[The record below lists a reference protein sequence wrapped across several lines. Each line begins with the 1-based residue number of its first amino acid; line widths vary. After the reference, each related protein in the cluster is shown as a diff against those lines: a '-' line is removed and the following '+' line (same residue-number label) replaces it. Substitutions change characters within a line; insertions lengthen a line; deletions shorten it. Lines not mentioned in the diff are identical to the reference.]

1 MAPNAAPPRTAQR
14 QQQGPSNA
22 VARVD
27 FNQQLAS
34 LSAELDRRQ
43 AMLEQSAASLI
54 DPVKMKGVVLST
66 FTRTPSLWE
75 CDPISIARAVVEA
88 AQAGLE
94 PTGSLGGAYLVPF
107 FNSKTGRKEAQ
118 LIIGYTGLV
127 KLARRSGEIVKV
139 EARVVRQADEFDY
152 GYGLEPYLHHRP
164 ALGVPEDAANPMTHA
179 YAVVHFRSGD
189 KQFDVMSAAEILAI
203 KARSKSKDKNGNTTG
218 PWVTDEA
225 EMWKKTVLRRAS
237 KLMPLTIEAQR
248 VLDAEEAID
257 TAPRHVTPAVRAPQ
271 AQSRIAARLVGTETT
286 SAPASGG
293 NGATQDAPAAHPVT
307 ASSAESAGPGSS
319 TGPADDADIV
329 EGEAVEVDGVIAEGV
344 NAGELRQWLRDH
356 GIEQSEAREVCMRLF
371 RLDSFDALT
380 DQQRG
385 HLLLE
390 LDAGRAAS

>member
-1 MAPNAAPPRTAQR
+1 MATTAPSRTAQR
-14 QQQGPSNA
+14 QQAPSNA

-27 FNQQLAS
+27 FNTQLTA

-43 AMLEQSAASLI
+43 ALIAESAASLI

-118 LIIGYTGLV
+118 LIVGYTGLV
-127 KLARRSGEIVKV
+127 KLARRSGEVVKV

-152 GYGLEPYLHHRP
+152 GYGLDPYLHHRP
-164 ALGVPEDAANPMTHA
+164 ALGVSEDAANPMTHA

-189 KQFDVMSAAEILAI
+189 KQFDVMSAAEVLAI
-203 KARSKSKDKNGNTTG
+203 KARSKSKDRNGNATG
-218 PWVTDEA
+218 PWITDEA
-225 EMWKKTVLRRAS
+225 EMWKKTVLRRLS

-248 VLDAEEAID
+248 ALDAEDAIE
-257 TAPRHVTPAVRAPQ
+257 TEPRNVTPAVRPPSQ
-271 AQSRIAARLVGTETT
+271 PSRIASRLVGGEATT

-293 NGATQDAPAAHPVT
+293 TGAVQGAPAAQPAHEAP
-307 ASSAESAGPGSS
+307 AAESAPAPTSSGPG
-319 TGPADDADIV
+319 ADDADVID
-329 EGEAVEVDGVIAEGV
+329 GEAVEVGRCGGWSDNLGRCTDDPGHDGWHTGAD
-344 NAGELRQWLRDH
+344 GERFQ
-356 GIEQSEAREVCMRLF
+356 
-371 RLDSFDALT
+371 
-380 DQQRG
+380 
-385 HLLLE
+385 
-390 LDAGRAAS
+390 

>member
-22 VARVD
+22 VTRVD
-27 FNQQLAS
+27 FNQQLAT
-34 LSAELDRRQ
+34 LSNELDRRQ

-75 CDPISIARAVVEA
+75 CDPVSIARAVVEA

-94 PTGSLGGAYLVPF
+94 PTGSLGGAFLVPF

-152 GYGLEPYLHHRP
+152 GYGLDPYLHHLP
-164 ALGVPEDAANPMTHA
+164 ALGVAEDAANPMTHA

-203 KARSKSKDKNGNTTG
+203 KARSKSKDKNGNLTG

-248 VLDAEEAID
+248 VLDAEESIE
-257 TAPRHVTPAVRAPQ
+257 TTPRNVTPAARAPQ
-271 AQSRIAARLVGTETT
+271 QQSRIAARLVGAETT
-286 SAPASGG
+286 SAPVAV
-293 NGATQDAPAAHPVT
+293 GAAAGAPSDAPAAHPA
-307 ASSAESAGPGSS
+307 ASAAESAPAPLSSGPG
-319 TGPADDADIV
+319 ADDAVID
-329 EGEAVEVDGVIAEGV
+329 GEAVEVEDTQAAEICGDPSPYGDPTVCTREAGHPDRIMCGDGSATWKRGTKAAE
-344 NAGELRQWLRDH
+344 
-356 GIEQSEAREVCMRLF
+356 S
-371 RLDSFDALT
+371 
-380 DQQRG
+380 
-385 HLLLE
+385 
-390 LDAGRAAS
+390 

>member
-14 QQQGPSNA
+14 QQQGSTNA

-27 FNQQLAS
+27 FNTQLTA
-34 LSAELDRRQ
+34 LSTELDRRQ
-43 AMLEQSAASLI
+43 SMIEQSAASLI

-75 CDPISIARAVVEA
+75 CDPVSIARAVVEA

-94 PTGSLGGAYLVPF
+94 PTGSLGGAFLVPF

-127 KLARRSGEIVKV
+127 KLARRSGEVVKV

-164 ALGVPEDAANPMTHA
+164 ALGVAEDAANPMTHA

-203 KARSKSKDKNGNTTG
+203 KARSKSKDRNGNPTG

-225 EMWKKTVLRRAS
+225 EMWKKTALRRLS

-248 VLDAEEAID
+248 ALDAEDVIE
-257 TAPRHVTPAVRAPQ
+257 TEPRNVTPAVRPP
-271 AQSRIAARLVGTETT
+271 AQPSRIASRLVGGEATT
-286 SAPASGG
+286 
-293 NGATQDAPAAHPVT
+293 DAPVAAGAAAGAPEDAVLAHH
-307 ASSAESAGPGSS
+307 ASAAESAGPGSS
-319 TGPADDADIV
+319 TGAADDAVVVDAETGEVV
-329 EGEAVEVDGVIAEGV
+329 EGQAT
-344 NAGELRQWLRDH
+344 
-356 GIEQSEAREVCMRLF
+356 EVCGDPSPYGDPTFCTR
-371 RLDSFDALT
+371 
-380 DQQRG
+380 
-385 HLLLE
+385 
-390 LDAGRAAS
+390 DAGHPDRIMCGDGSATWKRGTKAAQA